1 MDLILQPH
9 CHIIYLNKLFDLWSL
24 NRRQSS
30 TTLTDIFFYMVKH
43 DKTLLTRLIRL

>member
-30 TTLTDIFFYMVKH
+30 TTLTDIFFYMVQEVLSI
-43 DKTLLTRLIRL
+43 DICRTNG